1 MLLTAGP
8 LLLSLS
14 SPGAAVEVAAYTPD
28 PSLLPARQAVEAPL
42 RVAEA
47 LSLAAV
53 ATLAPAREGAASE
66 LAALAAWNE
75 DSRRPPRVGFGRA
88 LGAPLDLRYDGGE
101 FAARLGRRVGG
112 ASSPAARTATGSGER
127 RSKSARRKP
136 CGWSSRR

>member
-1 MLLTAGP
+1 MMRSRLAAMLLTAGP

-53 ATLAPAREGAASE
+53 ATLAPAREGAA
-66 LAALAAWNE
+66 
-75 DSRRPPRVGFGRA
+75 
-88 LGAPLDLRYDGGE
+88 PLR
-101 FAARLGRRVGG
+101 
-112 ASSPAARTATGSGER
+112 
-127 RSKSARRKP
+127 
-136 CGWSSRR
+136 